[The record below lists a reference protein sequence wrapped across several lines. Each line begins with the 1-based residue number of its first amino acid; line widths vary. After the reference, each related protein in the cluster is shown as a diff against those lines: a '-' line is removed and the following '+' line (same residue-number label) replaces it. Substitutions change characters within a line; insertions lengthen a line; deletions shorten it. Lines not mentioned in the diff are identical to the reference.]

1 MSSGG
6 GEACNARR
14 DTHLATFYRQR
25 TPAPSRRS
33 HDEMRAVAKWRRSA
47 WMFFIRQ
54 SECGNCPAHP
64 PLDAAHSSMQTCSV
78 LGGDHALLK
87 LSHISKPFSWL
98 YVLPSCRQSAC
109 ADAGR
114 TKPCYVPFSILIRP
128 LRQSGSK
135 HSVNLTLMVTAD

>member
-6 GEACNARR
+6 GKACNARR

-64 PLDAAHSSMQTCSV
+64 PPDAAHSSMQTCSV

-109 ADAGR
+109 ADAGLL
-114 TKPCYVPFSILIRP
+114 SAE
-128 LRQSGSK
+128 QSLVMC
-135 HSVNLTLMVTAD
+135 HLVF